1 MFILFNSK
9 LKLMTIQDSNTI
21 VGIAG
26 NADAKE
32 IIKYIEHIILTA
44 LDAKPSDC
52 LLKNYGTITMNA
64 INSIIKLFPELNKE
78 LNALASKFTE
88 IQEASKKLV
97 GIKDA
102 GEYADNVLT
111 IFSVY
116 NVDPGIYAVFA
127 AFQAMEAAKT
137 CGDSDAKFFLVRTLL
152 AGSLPFNLYRL
163 LLDYLS
169 MDHRFPINLLKAL
182 LETIH

>member
-1 MFILFNSK
+1 MA
-9 LKLMTIQDSNTI
+9 TQDSNTI

-26 NADAKE
+26 NADVKE
-32 IIKYIEHIILTA
+32 LVKYIEHIILTA
-44 LDAKPSDC
+44 LDVKPSDC

-64 INSIIKLFPELNKE
+64 INSITRLFPELGRE

-88 IQEASKKLV
+88 VQEASRKLV

-111 IFSVY
+111 IFTVY

-127 AFQAMEAAKT
+127 ALQAMEIAKV

-163 LLDYLS
+163 LLDYMG

-182 LETIH
+182 LEASR